1 MATEGGIQAPDLNSD
16 LKSDLKSDPKSDS
29 RPDLKIDPRFE
40 AVRVQLEQEPYCFQ
54 FFQAV
59 RLIERLYPE
68 RSPVGLFVSPQSE
81 VVQFSS
87 VPTLSFP
94 ASEIQD
100 FQLGK
105 SGPPNLF
112 VNFMGLSAAV
122 GVLPHAYTEFLLE
135 RAKAKDRG
143 PGDFF
148 DIFNHRIISLFYRG
162 WQKYRFYI
170 AFERTGSSD
179 DLISERLLDLVGLGT
194 NSLTGRMEI
203 ADEACLYYAGLL
215 SARRPTAQGLKQ
227 LIEDYFEVPV
237 SVDQFTG
244 TWRRLPPQNRSF
256 LRDTGAFCEQLGLG
270 TIVGDEAFD
279 YHGAVT
285 LRIGPL
291 SFDRYRE
298 FLPGARGNQ
307 ELRAWLRLYTNREF
321 DYVIQLVL
329 ERDEVP
335 RMKLGEAGEGASRLG
350 LVSWVKNRSL
360 DRDPDEATYW
370 LS

>member
-1 MATEGGIQAPDLNSD
+1 MATQGGIQAAVV
-16 LKSDLKSDPKSDS
+16 KSDLKSDPK
-29 RPDLKIDPRFE
+29 PDEKIDPRFE
-40 AVRVQLEQEPYCFQ
+40 RVRAMLEQEPYCFQ

-59 RLIERLYPE
+59 RLLERLYPE
-68 RSPVGLFVSPQSE
+68 RNPVGLFVSPQSE
-81 VVQFSS
+81 VAQFSS

-100 FQLGK
+100 LQRGK
-105 SGPPNLF
+105 EGPPKLF

-122 GVLPHAYTEFLLE
+122 GVLPHAYTEFLIE
-135 RAKAKDRG
+135 RARAKDRG
-143 PGDFF
+143 PGEFF

-162 WQKYRFYI
+162 WQKYRFYV
-170 AFERTGSSD
+170 AFERTGTSD

-194 NSLTGRMEI
+194 NSLTRRMEI
-203 ADEACLYYAGLL
+203 EDEACLYYAGLL

-237 SVDQFTG
+237 SVEQFTG
-244 TWRRLPPQNRSF
+244 TWRRLPAQNRSY
-256 LRDTGAFCEQLGLG
+256 LRDCGAFCEQLGMG

-298 FLPGARGNQ
+298 FLPGARANV

-329 ERDEVP
+329 EREEVP
-335 RMKLGEAGEGASRLG
+335 RMMLGEDGEAASRLG

-360 DRDPDEATYW
+360 DRDPDEAMYRLT
-370 LS
+370 

>member
-1 MATEGGIQAPDLNSD
+1 MATEGGIQAPDLKSD
-16 LKSDLKSDPKSDS
+16 LKPGLKSDPKSDGKV
-29 RPDLKIDPRFE
+29 DLRFE
-40 AVRVQLEQEPYCFQ
+40 RVREQLEQEPYCFQ

-59 RLIERLYPE
+59 RLLERLYPE
-68 RSPVGLFVSPQSE
+68 RNPVGLFVSPQSE

-100 FQLGK
+100 FQPGK
-105 SGPPNLF
+105 NGPPKLF

-162 WQKYRFYI
+162 WQKYRFYV
-170 AFERTGSSD
+170 AFERTGASD
-179 DLISERLLDLVGLGT
+179 DLISERLLDFVGLGT

-244 TWRRLPPQNRSF
+244 TWRRLPPQNRSY
-256 LRDTGAFCEQLGLG
+256 LRDTGAFCEQLGMG

-291 SFDRYRE
+291 SIERYRE
-298 FLPGARGNQ
+298 FLPGARGNR

-329 ERDEVP
+329 EREEVP
-335 RMKLGEAGEGASRLG
+335 RTMLGEDGEGASRLG
-350 LVSWVKNRSL
+350 LVSWVKNRPL
-360 DRDPDEATYW
+360 DRDPDEATYR

>member
-1 MATEGGIQAPDLNSD
+1 MKAEV
-16 LKSDLKSDPKSDS
+16 K
-29 RPDLKIDPRFE
+29 PDLKPDTKVDARFE
-40 AVRVQLEQEPYCFQ
+40 PVRAMLEQEPYCFQ

-59 RLIERLYPE
+59 RLLERLSPE
-68 RSPVGLFVSPQSE
+68 RNPVGLFVSPQSE

-100 FQLGK
+100 FQTGK
-105 SGPPNLF
+105 DGLPKLF

-143 PGDFF
+143 PADFF

-162 WQKYRFYI
+162 WQKYRFYV
-170 AFERTGSSD
+170 AFERTGEGD

-194 NSLTGRMEI
+194 DALTSRMEI
-203 ADEACLYYAGLL
+203 DDEACLYYAGLL

-237 SVDQFTG
+237 SVEQFTG
-244 TWRRLPPQNRSF
+244 TWRRLPQQNRTF
-256 LRDTGAFCEQLGLG
+256 LRDTGVFCEQLGMG

-279 YHGAVT
+279 YHGALT

-291 SFDRYRE
+291 SFNRYRE
-298 FLPGARGNQ
+298 FLPGARANV

-321 DYVIQLVL
+321 DYVIKLVL
-329 ERDEVP
+329 EREEVP
-335 RMKLGEAGEGASRLG
+335 RMNLGAEGIEASRLG
-350 LVSWVKNRSL
+350 LVSWVKNRPL
-360 DRDPDEATYW
+360 ERDPDEATYR
-370 LS
+370 LT